1 VRTVRNYILHF
12 GQIAGIS
19 YYDAL
24 ALRRMGIDSINVVP
38 MPADTGGTDRTRYN
52 RHLPFDKA
60 LYAESAGTVARFLKE
75 MAFCLSA
82 ARQCSLVHYY
92 SAKIL
97 RGSLDYRLFKTLGI
111 PMIIS
116 WAGGDARIIEMARK
130 HNPYFYREPD
140 NQRDRAV
147 RGMLQAVSRHI
158 KYVAT
163 DHEMAEYSAPYFEKV
178 FIVPQPIDLDECTLS
193 PPAPET
199 RSPVVLH
206 IPTHLEVKGTAHIE
220 AAVARL
226 SSEGVPME
234 FRALEPNLTQREVR
248 RKIAEADIYID
259 ELRCG
264 SYGITAVEAMAS
276 AKPTITYIREDLVEK
291 YPRDLPLVNANPDT
305 IYGQLKKLLL
315 DSDRRRRI
323 GLASRAYAERYHS
336 LVSVGNRLLEVY
348 RQIGLRA

>member
-1 VRTVRNYILHF
+1 LRNYTLHF

-19 YYDAL
+19 YYNAL
-24 ALRRMGIDSINVVP
+24 ALRRMGIDSMNVIP

-52 RHLPFDKA
+52 RQLPFDKA
-60 LYAESAGTVARFLKE
+60 LYAESTGAAARFMQE
-75 MAFCLSA
+75 AAFCLSA
-82 ARQCSLVHYY
+82 ARHCSLVHYY

-97 RGSLDYRLFKTLGI
+97 RGSLDYRLFKTIGI

-116 WAGGDARIIEMARK
+116 WAGGDARIIELARK
-130 HNPYFYREPD
+130 QNPYFYREPD
-140 NQRDRAV
+140 EQRDRAV
-147 RGMLQAVSRHI
+147 REMLKSVSRHI

-163 DHEMAEYSAPYFEKV
+163 DPEMAEYSALYFEKI
-178 FIVPQPIDLDECTLS
+178 FIIPQPIDLDECTPS
-193 PPAPET
+193 PPALET

-206 IPTHLEVKGTAHIE
+206 IPTHREVKGTAHIE

-226 SSEGVPME
+226 YSEGVPMV

-248 RKIAEADIYID
+248 RKIAEADIYVD

-305 IYGQLKKLLL
+305 VYQQLRTLLL
-315 DSDRRRRI
+315 DPGLRRRI
-323 GLASRAYAERYHS
+323 GLSSRAYAERHHS
-336 LVSVGNRLLEVY
+336 LASVGNRLLEVY